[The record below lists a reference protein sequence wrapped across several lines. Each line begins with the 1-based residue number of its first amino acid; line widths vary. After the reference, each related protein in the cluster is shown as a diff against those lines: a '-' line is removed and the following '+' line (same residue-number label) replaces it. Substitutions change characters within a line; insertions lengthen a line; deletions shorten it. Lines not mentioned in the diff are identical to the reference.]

1 MDLPRPLAPWGPYL
15 SIFPRDLALSLGP
28 VLQRLSSALGPL
40 KVRRASGEGEADGFD
55 GLSRRGPYERLLA
68 SEWLLADE
76 EPAEFLRRAV
86 MGEHIFLRINSP
98 EPGGSRVSVA
108 IFDAGPGQLGSPR
121 IAQLAALIV
130 LARRAEAAGVRFAW
144 GILQDPE
151 APLSFDVTEPA
162 ILRLLQ
168 ARTPHEATDAQV
180 AAWRARVHG
189 WKEMDDLWIVGP
201 PRLSSLPT
209 TRGASVLQVWDI
221 LDPEV
226 RRVAVKVRR
235 GPGGPLN
242 EVALELPADAAC
254 VRLLRDPFAATA
266 APPRRLERRLIPAS
280 NLVFAANGSKLFA
293 RASGGGIVALSI
305 PNSPRGEAGA
315 PRLYDP
321 RPGEPPVAVGLAGKQ
336 VVVATSRH
344 GVLTPWSYL
353 KRGAGFPGAAYAG
366 SADEDTTRPWT
377 HFPQFQDAE
386 AGDVSPLLQPFL
398 TAGGTHFAVDAAGGL
413 FRLVEGVSK
422 AAPLLPHPPGP
433 PLPSPSHPPGEG
445 GRESQTALHALGG
458 GAPLPAAGGA
468 MGEGT
473 GVRSS
478 GGDFRDT
485 HCLERLAER
494 TTAVAVTAGQL
505 AYVEPVEP
513 AGNQGPARI
522 VTVAGNGRPVT
533 AVLLEGPAESAFF
546 GFGGKLGH
554 RDYGLIAVEHPDGS
568 WEILGARGRS
578 FLTPFAGT
586 QVQGIVRDAQRGE
599 PGLLLLDED
608 RRTLVVAGL
617 GWTRRLAPAAAE
629 IVHAAAS
636 ASRPHVAYVTSSG
649 EVVVLSLDHDA
660 PLVRLIPEGGV

>member
-15 SIFPRDLALSLGP
+15 SIFPRELALSLGP

-40 KVRRASGEGEADGFD
+40 KVRRRSGEGEADGFD

-76 EPAEFLRRAV
+76 EPDEFLRRAV
-86 MGEHIFLRINSP
+86 MGEHIFLRISSP
-98 EPGGSRVSVA
+98 DPGGSRVSVA

-151 APLSFDVTEPA
+151 APLFYDIAESA

-201 PRLSSLPT
+201 PRLSSMPT

-235 GPGGPLN
+235 GQDGPPN

-254 VRLLRDPFAATA
+254 VRLLRDPFAAA
-266 APPRRLERRLIPAS
+266 AVPPRRLERRLIPAS

-293 RASGGGIVALSI
+293 RASGGGIVAVSV
-305 PNSPRGEAGA
+305 PNSPRAESGA

-321 RPGEPPVAVGLAGKQ
+321 RPGEPPVAVGLAGKR

-344 GVLTPWSYL
+344 GALTPWCYL
-353 KRGAGFPGAAYAG
+353 KRGAGFPGGVYAG
-366 SADEDTTRPWT
+366 GTDEETTRPWM
-377 HFPQFQDAE
+377 HFQQFQDAE
-386 AGDVSPLLQPFL
+386 AGDVSPVLQPFL
-398 TAGGTHFAVDAAGGL
+398 TVGGTDFAVDAAGGL
-413 FRLVEGVSK
+413 FRLVDAELE
-422 AAPLLPHPPGP
+422 APR
-433 PLPSPSHPPGEG
+433 SH
-445 GRESQTALHALGG
+445 S
-458 GAPLPAAGGA
+458 
-468 MGEGT
+468 
-473 GVRSS
+473 
-478 GGDFRDT
+478 
-485 HCLERLAER
+485 LERIAER
-494 TTAVAVTAGQL
+494 ITAVAAVAGQL
-505 AYVEPVEP
+505 VFVEPVGEH
-513 AGNQGPARI
+513 GPARI
-522 VTVAGNGRPVT
+522 ATVAGNGQPVT
-533 AVLLEGPAESAFF
+533 SVELDSPAENAFF
-546 GFGGKLGH
+546 GFGGKLAH
-554 RDYGLIAVEHPDGS
+554 RDHGLAAVEHPGGS
-568 WEILGARGRS
+568 WEILSSRGRS
-578 FLTPFAGT
+578 VLIPFAGT
-586 QVQGIVRDAQRGE
+586 QVKGIVRDAQRGE

-617 GWTRRLAPAAAE
+617 SWTRRLAPAAAE

-636 ASRPHVAYVTSSG
+636 PAGPNVAYVTTSG

-660 PLVRLIPEGGV
+660 PLVRLIPEGGL

>member
-76 EPAEFLRRAV
+76 EPDEFLRRAV
-86 MGEHIFLRINSP
+86 MGEHIFLRINCP

-151 APLSFDVTEPA
+151 APLSYDVTEPA

-293 RASGGGIVALSI
+293 RASGGGIVAISI

-353 KRGAGFPGAAYAG
+353 KRGAGFPGTPYAG

-398 TAGGTHFAVDAAGGL
+398 TIGGTNFAVDAAGGL
-413 FRLVEGVSK
+413 FRLLEEE
-422 AAPLLPHPPGP
+422 LEPP
-433 PLPSPSHPPGEG
+433 
-445 GRESQTALHALGG
+445 
-458 GAPLPAAGGA
+458 
-468 MGEGT
+468 
-473 GVRSS
+473 RS
-478 GGDFRDT
+478 

-494 TTAVAVTAGQL
+494 TVAVAVTAGQL

-513 AGNQGPARI
+513 VGDQGGPARI
-522 VTVAGNGRPVT
+522 VTVAGNGQPVT

-554 RDYGLIAVEHPDGS
+554 RDYGLAAVEHPDGS

-586 QVQGIVRDAQRGE
+586 QVKGIVRDAQRGE

-636 ASRPHVAYVTSSG
+636 ASRPQVAYVTSSG

-660 PLVRLIPEGGV
+660 PIVRLIPEGGV

>member
-40 KVRRASGEGEADGFD
+40 KVRRSSGEGEADGFD
-55 GLSRRGPYERLLA
+55 GLSRRGPYDRLLA

-76 EPAEFLRRAV
+76 EPDEFLRRAV
-86 MGEHIFLRINSP
+86 MGEHIFLRINCP

-151 APLSFDVTEPA
+151 TPLFYDVTEVA

-168 ARTPHEATDAQV
+168 SRTPHEATDAQV
-180 AAWRARVHG
+180 AAWRTRMHG
-189 WKEMDDLWIVGP
+189 WKELDDLWIVGP
-201 PRLSSLPT
+201 PRLNAMPT

-235 GPGGPLN
+235 GQDGPLN

-254 VRLLRDPFAATA
+254 VRLLRDPFAAA
-266 APPRRLERRLIPAS
+266 SAPPRRLERRLIPAS
-280 NLVFAANGSKLFA
+280 NLLFAANGSKLFA
-293 RASGGGIVALSI
+293 RASGGGIVAISI
-305 PNSPRGEAGA
+305 PNSPRGEVGA

-321 RPGEPPVAVGLAGKQ
+321 RPGEPPVAVGIAGKT

-344 GVLTPWSYL
+344 GVVTPWCYL
-353 KRGAGFPGAAYAG
+353 KRGASFSRGPYAG
-366 SADEDTTRPWT
+366 SADEETTRPWMR
-377 HFPQFQDAE
+377 FQQFQDAE
-386 AGDVSPLLQPFL
+386 AGDVSPRLQPFL
-398 TAGGTHFAVDAAGGL
+398 NGADGFVVDAADGL
-413 FRLVEGVSK
+413 FRLVDEE
-422 AAPLLPHPPGP
+422 AEAPR
-433 PLPSPSHPPGEG
+433 SH
-445 GRESQTALHALGG
+445 S
-458 GAPLPAAGGA
+458 
-468 MGEGT
+468 
-473 GVRSS
+473 
-478 GGDFRDT
+478 
-485 HCLERLAER
+485 LERLAER
-494 TTAVAVTAGQL
+494 ITAVAAVAGQL
-505 AYVEPVEP
+505 AFVEP
-513 AGNQGPARI
+513 AGEHGSARM
-522 VTVAGNGRPVT
+522 VTVAGYGRPVI
-533 AVLLEGPAESAFF
+533 AVTLDGAADNAFF

-554 RDYGLIAVEHPDGS
+554 RDYGLAAVEHPGGS
-568 WEILGARGRS
+568 WEILSARGRS

-599 PGLLLLDED
+599 PALLLLDED
-608 RRTLVVAGL
+608 RRTLLLAGL
-617 GWTRRLAPAAAE
+617 SWTRRLAPAAAE
-629 IVHAAAS
+629 IVHAEAS
-636 ASRPHVAYVTSSG
+636 ASRPHVAYVTTSG

-660 PLVRLIPEGGV
+660 PLVRLIPEGGL